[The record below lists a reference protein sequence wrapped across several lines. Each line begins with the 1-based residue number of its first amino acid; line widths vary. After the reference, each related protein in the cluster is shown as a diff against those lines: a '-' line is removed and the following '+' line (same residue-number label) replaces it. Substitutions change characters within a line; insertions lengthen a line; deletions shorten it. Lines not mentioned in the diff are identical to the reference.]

1 MNGRRPRNAHQRER
15 RPGWKRC
22 VRRGEIC
29 TREARWGNSVSADV
43 PRVKGDLLFS
53 SKREGETPKSRV
65 EPRFAASVPYGA
77 EVFFVFWGVFVMKD
91 LKKDLDDLGEL
102 ISLVGHTGKKLYRK
116 SQGLVREV
124 RYDIAAFRQRDPA
137 AKSDL
142 EVLLLYSGLHARTA
156 HRLSHALYKNG
167 HTFAARAVS
176 QGAKALTGIEIH
188 PGATIGKGL
197 VIDHGSGVVIGET
210 AEIGDNCTLYQGVT
224 LGGTGKDVGKR
235 HPTLGNNVMV
245 GAGAKILGPMKIG
258 DNTKIAAGAVVLDEI
273 PADSTAVGIPA
284 KVVKVAGERV
294 ANDLDQIHIPDPVA
308 QELSAVR
315 AELQALE
322 DKIKKLEKKKTA
334 PRKPAVKK

>member
-1 MNGRRPRNAHQRER
+1 M
-15 RPGWKRC
+15 
-22 VRRGEIC
+22 RRGGEFQYPPTYPALREIC
-29 TREARWGNSVSADV
+29 YQAV
-43 PRVKGDLLFS
+43 
-53 SKREGETPKSRV
+53 REGETPKSRV
-65 EPRFAASVPYGA
+65 GPRFAASVPYGA
-77 EVFFVFWGVFVMKD
+77 EVFFVFWGRFEMKD
-91 LKKDLDDLGEL
+91 LKKDLEAVSDLV
-102 ISLVGHTGKKLYRK
+102 SLVEHTGKKLYRK
-116 SQGLVREV
+116 SKGLLEEL

-156 HRLSHALYKNG
+156 HRLSHTLYKKG

-176 QGAKALTGIEIH
+176 QGAKAITGIEIH
-188 PGATIGKGL
+188 PGATIGRGL

-273 PADSTAVGIPA
+273 PDHSTAVGIPA
-284 KVVKVAGERV
+284 RVVKIAGERV
-294 ANDLDQIHIPDPVA
+294 ENDLDQIHIPDPVS
-308 QELSAVR
+308 QELSVLR
-315 AELQALE
+315 TEIEALC
-322 DKIKKLEKKKTA
+322 DKVKKLEKKKTA
-334 PRKPAVKK
+334 QGKPTAKK